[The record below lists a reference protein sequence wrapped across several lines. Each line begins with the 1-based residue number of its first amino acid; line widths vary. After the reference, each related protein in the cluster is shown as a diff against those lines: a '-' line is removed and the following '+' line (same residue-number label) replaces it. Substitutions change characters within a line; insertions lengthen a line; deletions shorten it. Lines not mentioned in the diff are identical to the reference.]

1 MNEEQILT
9 GREHLPQLMLESQLC
24 FPLYACARKVVNQY
38 TPYLKPLGL
47 TYTQYLVFLALWESG
62 ETTVGELCRKLYLDC
77 GTLTPL
83 LKKME
88 EHGWI
93 ERTRSREDERVV
105 HVSVTEAGWNVRN
118 QVQELPMKIGSCI
131 KMEAENA
138 AALYQ
143 LLRQLMTLLPD

>member
-1 MNEEQILT
+1 M
-9 GREHLPQLMLESQLC
+9 
-24 FPLYACARKVVNQY
+24 
-38 TPYLKPLGL
+38 
-47 TYTQYLVFLALWESG
+47 
-62 ETTVGELCRKLYLDC
+62 GELCRKLYLDC

-88 EHGWI
+88 DHGWI
-93 ERTRSREDERVV
+93 ERRRSREDERVV

-131 KMEAENA
+131 KMKTENA

>member
-1 MNEEQILT
+1 MNDGQIFT
-9 GREHLPQLMLESQLC
+9 GREHLPQLMLDSQMC

-88 EHGWI
+88 DHGWI

-105 HVSVTEAGWNVRN
+105 HVSVTEAGWTVRD
-118 QVQELPMKIGSCI
+118 QVQDIPSKIGSCI
-131 KMEAENA
+131 KMESEDAVT
-138 AALYQ
+138 LYR
-143 LLRQLMTLLPD
+143 LLRQLMTVLPD